1 MSMKKELKQAVA
13 SRLKRVREILGFTQE
28 RMVTFFGVQRS
39 TYTRN
44 ECGDTFPGYP
54 VLHKLATRFDISLD
68 WLVCGKGPML
78 YKEKGFSGSGNA
90 GEAEI
95 KEMQPEYR
103 ELILA
108 MEKVPVLH
116 HEVLAFF
123 QRFKMENK
131 ALMEPLGKP
140 GE

>member
-1 MSMKKELKQAVA
+1 MKKELREAVA
-13 SRLKRVREILGFTQE
+13 TRLKKVREILGFTQE

-44 ECGDTFPGYP
+44 ERGDTFPGYP
-54 VLHKLATRFDISLD
+54 ILLKLATRFDISLD
-68 WLVCGKGPML
+68 WLVCGKGPMIF
-78 YKEKGFSGSGNA
+78 KEKAAARRGSA
-90 GEAEI
+90 VETDI
-95 KEMQPEYR
+95 KELLPEHR
-103 ELILA
+103 ELVLA

-131 ALMEPLGKP
+131 VLMESL
-140 GE
+140 EDSEV